1 MARNPLQITITGD
14 EKLERM
20 LGVYATRMRTPFRR
34 TDAASRVIQYVNDEA
49 MRQITHGQRG
59 DYKPLSPAYRAWKSA
74 RYPSRPILV
83 ITGRTVRS
91 MTDKSSRDFYHRVRG
106 RGRSLEVG
114 TKYWLAAVHQKGNR
128 FPLGNLPARPL
139 FRSTRRVAERVSEIV
154 SDALVKGL

>member
-106 RGRSLEVG
+106 RGRSLEFG
-114 TKYWLAAVHQKGNR
+114 TKSWLAAVHQKGNR
-128 FPLGNLPARPL
+128 SRNLPARPL
-139 FRSTRRVAERVSEIV
+139 FRVTRRVAERVSEIV